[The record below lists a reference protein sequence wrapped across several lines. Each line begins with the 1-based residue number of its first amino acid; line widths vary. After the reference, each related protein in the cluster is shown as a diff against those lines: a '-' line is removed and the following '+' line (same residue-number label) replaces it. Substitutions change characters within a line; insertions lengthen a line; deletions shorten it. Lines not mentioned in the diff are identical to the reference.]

1 VAGVA
6 AGHSRSVSKHES
18 VWLATAAHEAR
29 APLDRDIDADVVIAG
44 AGIVGLTTALRAQQG
59 GARVVVLEARE
70 VAAGTTGNTTG
81 KVTSQHSLT
90 YADLI
95 RRQGRDRA
103 GLYADANQ
111 YAIEMVAELVDATRA
126 ECQFERAPAYV
137 YATDA
142 RDAARLEAEDAAA
155 RELGLPSALTTEI
168 DLPFAV
174 ELALRFDNQAHFH
187 PVRYCAALARAIVA
201 GGGTIFEHTR
211 AVALDEEQHQVVV
224 RTPNGNVRA
233 DQAVVATLLPFLDRG
248 GFFAKARATRA
259 YGVAARLHTDAPAGM
274 HISAGEPVRSTR
286 PWIEG
291 DRRGIVVVGESHP
304 TGEDEQGPARWGALE
319 QWARDNF
326 SVDSFEYRWSAQDYT
341 TADDVPYVG
350 RSPRT
355 KRTFVATGMRKWG
368 LTNGT
373 AAATVLSE
381 ALAGRDHRWLELFD
395 ATRVGN
401 GGAMKKL
408 VTVNAHV
415 ARRLVQ
421 DRIGRVL
428 ASSGQTPARGEA
440 AVVRMHGHTVGA
452 YRDPQGTLHAVNPT
466 CTHLGCALHW
476 NRAETSWDCPCH
488 GSRFSYDGEVL
499 EGPAVR
505 DLDRVDVDE
514 SEPTDRAS

>member
-1 VAGVA
+1 VVRVA
-6 AGHSRSVSKHES
+6 AGHSPTVSKHES
-18 VWLATAAHEAR
+18 VWLATAATERHA
-29 APLDRDIDADVVIAG
+29 ALDNDVAADVVIAG
-44 AGIVGLTTALRAQQG
+44 GGIVGLTTALYAQRA

-70 VAAGTTGNTTG
+70 IAGGTTGNTTG

-90 YADLI
+90 YAGLI

-103 GLYADANQ
+103 ALYADANQ
-111 YAIEMVAELVDATRA
+111 CAVDMVAQLVEETDAD
-126 ECQFERAPAYV
+126 CQFERAPAYV
-137 YATDA
+137 YAIEP
-142 RDAARLEAEDAAA
+142 RDRTRLEQEHAAA
-155 RELGLPSALTTEI
+155 SELGLPSSLTTET
-168 DLPFAV
+168 DLPFPVQLAV
-174 ELALRFDNQAHFH
+174 RFDAQAHFH
-187 PVRYCAALARAIVA
+187 PVRYCAALARAFVA
-201 GGGTIFEHTR
+201 AGGTIYEGTR
-211 AVALDEEQHQVVV
+211 AVALDEEQDGVVV
-224 RTPNGNVRA
+224 RTPNGTVRA
-233 DQAVVATLLPFLDRG
+233 EQAVVATLLPFVDRG

-259 YGVAARLHTDAPAGM
+259 YGVAARLKQDAPNGM
-274 HISAGEPVRSTR
+274 HIAAAEPIRSTR
-286 PWIEG
+286 PWVDG
-291 DRRGIVVVGESHP
+291 DRRGLIVVGESHP

-319 QWARDNF
+319 EWTRANF
-326 SVDSFEYRWSAQDYT
+326 AVESFEYRWSAQDYT
-341 TADDVPYVG
+341 TADELPYVG

-373 AAATVLSE
+373 AAAAVLVD
-381 ALAGRDHRWLELFD
+381 ALAGRDHQWLEAFD
-395 ATRVGN
+395 ATRIGN

-428 ASSGQTPARGEA
+428 GSRGASPARGEA
-440 AVVRMHGHTVGA
+440 AVVRMNGHTVGA

-488 GSRFSYDGEVL
+488 GSRFTFDGVVI

-514 SEPTDRAS
+514 SEERDRAS